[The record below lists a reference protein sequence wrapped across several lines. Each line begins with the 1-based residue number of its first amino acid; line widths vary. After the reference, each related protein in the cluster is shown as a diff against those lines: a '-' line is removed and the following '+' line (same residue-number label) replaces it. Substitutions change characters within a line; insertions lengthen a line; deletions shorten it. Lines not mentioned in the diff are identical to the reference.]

1 MKKTVVLV
9 YSGGLD
15 TSWCVVHLR
24 EKHGREVVTAVV
36 DTGGFDAA
44 ELARIEWRP
53 GGHAVPVVPAVLGE
67 WAGALGAAA
76 QALRPA

>member
-1 MKKTVVLV
+1 MQAWELLRR
-9 YSGGLD
+9 SGTPL
-15 TSWCVVHLR
+15 T
-24 EKHGREVVTAVV
+24 
-36 DTGGFDAA
+36 AA